1 MKRYTFII
9 IITLVIQIILQ
20 TISGIINNTTLGFVP
35 AIITPLFF
43 ITMFIFCVFNR
54 NVSNWMDKRI
64 WGK

>member
-9 IITLVIQIILQ
+9 IITLVIQGILQ
-20 TISGIINNTTLGFVP
+20 IISGIINNDSLGFVP
-35 AIITPLFF
+35 AIIVPLFF

-64 WGK
+64 WEK

>member
-20 TISGIINNTTLGFVP
+20 IISGIINNTTLGIVP

-43 ITMFIFCVFNR
+43 MTMFIFCVFNR

-64 WGK
+64 WEK